1 MSDATAAGPD
11 STGIMSAAIS
21 LVSLIVSAVAAYY
34 ARSATREA
42 EANMLYAL
50 QSDYEAIRARMDSR
64 YRQNDWRPN
73 RAESKEWIPIE
84 EYWFFCLREW
94 LLTKAG
100 PNKRFAKLWDKQ
112 IRDGV
117 KAGLRHPPL
126 RFVLAAMLS
135 DGTLDE
141 GYTKGFT
148 TELIRLHGSDFKAEF
163 AQEVRPLEQSNI
175 GRR

>member
-1 MSDATAAGPD
+1 MSNATLGD
-11 STGIMSAAIS
+11 SNSIGIVSAAIS
-21 LVSLIVSAVAAYY
+21 LVSLIVSAIAAYY

-42 EANMLYAL
+42 EANMLNTL

-64 YRQNDWRPN
+64 YRQNDWRPT
-73 RAESKEWIPIE
+73 RAEPKEWVPIE

-100 PNKRFAKLWDKQ
+100 PNKRFAKLWDEH

-148 TELIRLHGSDFKAEF
+148 TESTRLHGGDFKSEF
-163 AQEVRPLEQSNI
+163 AEEIRASSNQI
-175 GRR
+175 S